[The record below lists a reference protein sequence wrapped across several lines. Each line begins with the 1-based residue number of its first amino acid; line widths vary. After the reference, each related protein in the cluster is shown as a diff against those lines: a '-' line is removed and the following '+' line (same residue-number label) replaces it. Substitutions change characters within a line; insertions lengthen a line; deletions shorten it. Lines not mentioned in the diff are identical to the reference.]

1 MQNDK
6 LRAAP
11 KPLLRRNKKRPCDD
25 FWHTLLIGLPIAVL
39 LFIVLPFIFGERLLP

>member
-11 KPLLRRNKKRPCDD
+11 KPLLRRDKECPRDD
-25 FWHTLLIGLPIAVL
+25 FWHTLAIGLPIAVL
-39 LFIVLPFIFGERLLP
+39 LFIILPLLF